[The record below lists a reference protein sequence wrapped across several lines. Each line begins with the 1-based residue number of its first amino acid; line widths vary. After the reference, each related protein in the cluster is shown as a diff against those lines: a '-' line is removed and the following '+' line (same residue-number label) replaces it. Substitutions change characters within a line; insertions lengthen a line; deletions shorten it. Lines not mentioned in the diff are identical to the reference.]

1 MKFFVTFLGNKIF
14 YMLGRNDMPLNQE
27 QWVIVSPNI
36 RGLTLINNICRISQ
50 PINIKIN
57 I

>member
-1 MKFFVTFLGNKIF
+1 
-14 YMLGRNDMPLNQE
+14 MLGRNDMPLNQE